1 MSTFSYHRIRLKCQM
16 ENQDALVNILT
27 GKSPYFWR
35 GAATQIEVGV
45 FMGDSLLSIANLDSI
60 TVEFKD
66 EADREGAPLATETV
80 AAADMEVG
88 LLDAEWALGTK
99 AHAIAQFEHTQLA
112 FSTTG
117 AVNNE
122 KIFWLVISAVTTDGK
137 KLVIGGTQVVMKIHG
152 ATTTIE
158 TPPLGGAN
166 YYTQEES
173 DARYL
178 INTIKV
184 INDPGVVIM
193 QKSANDRWM
202 RVFGVSDDG
211 ERYDTLFQINP

>member
-1 MSTFSYHRIRLKCQM
+1 
-16 ENQDALVNILT
+16 
-27 GKSPYFWR
+27 
-35 GAATQIEVGV
+35 
-45 FMGDSLLSIANLDSI
+45 
-60 TVEFKD
+60 
-66 EADREGAPLATETV
+66 
-80 AAADMEVG
+80 
-88 LLDAEWALGTK
+88 
-99 AHAIAQFEHTQLA
+99 
-112 FSTTG
+112 
-117 AVNNE
+117 
-122 KIFWLVISAVTTDGK
+122 VTTDGK